1 MSGVRLGTIKD
12 NKTERSSGMNIVG
25 TIVRF
30 VVSALVLMFVGF
42 LVPGFGVVNF
52 WSALLAAVVIA
63 LLGWGIEA
71 LFGRR
76 MTPYGRGII
85 GFISG
90 AVVIYV
96 AQLVVPGMRVTVLG
110 ALLASLVIGIID
122 LFVPSEFRR
131 GND

>member
-1 MSGVRLGTIKD
+1 
-12 NKTERSSGMNIVG
+12 MNILG

-42 LVPGFGVVNF
+42 LVPGFGHLSF
-52 WSALLAAVVIA
+52 GSAIVAAVVIA
-63 LLGWGIEA
+63 LLGWAMEA

-76 MTPYGRGII
+76 ISPYGRGLV

-90 AVVIYV
+90 AVVLYV
-96 AQLVVPGMRVTVLG
+96 AQLFVPAMHVTILG

-122 LFVPSEFRR
+122 LFIPTEMR
-131 GND
+131 GRTPT